1 MQSLMLGTPCII
13 IIITYVHISF
23 NFFFFL
29 SLSEDEVRMWV
40 FEEILPTG
48 RKLSES
54 INEQNV
60 RISSSTLPYLVS
72 R

>member
-1 MQSLMLGTPCII
+1 MQSLMLGTPCI

-23 NFFFFL
+23 NFFFF

>member
-1 MQSLMLGTPCII
+1 MQSLMLGTPCI

>member
-23 NFFFFL
+23 NFFFF